1 MTAQEK
7 DKLTFN
13 DEVYYLA
20 TEPLMP
26 YLQKHNIKFETWWTA
41 CWRGYTGNW
50 IIEDNKLY
58 LVALHGWI
66 KNDSADETKSKL
78 RSVDMN
84 YLFPD
89 QEKVF
94 AEWFTGEIR
103 IPYGEMLQY
112 YHIGYASVY
121 EKELYLEFEN
131 GYLIGKREKDN
142 KGYKP
147 KEDFMENLKEIMDM
161 Y

>member
-1 MTAQEK
+1 MISQP
-7 DKLTFN
+7 LTSS
-13 DEVYYLA
+13 
-20 TEPLMP
+20 
-26 YLQKHNIKFETWWTA
+26 
-41 CWRGYTGNW
+41 
-50 IIEDNKLY
+50 
-58 LVALHGWI
+58 LVC
-66 KNDSADETKSKL
+66 
-78 RSVDMN
+78 

-147 KEDFMENLKEIMDM
+147 KEDFLEHMKEIMDM